1 MYKQISSCHTQ
12 HGGAPSCDTAPFR
25 HLPSTN
31 CMLNNVKNNSYP
43 WTKYSLCFILSSVSL
58 SLSSF
63 NLPLT
68 LYLSSSSSLSLSHTP
83 SPPQLHPHSIKIASV
98 GVVIFLNIIS
108 SPTFKKSI
116 IKGLLSAWGLPSQST
131 ACAVQLCGKLEVL
144 WMSVSLTRCAV
155 SPFSRYFLSKL
166 WFWCIQ
172 HALLIMQY
180 SISVVSII
188 KIEMPSDICCIPAI
202 NVV

>member
-1 MYKQISSCHTQ
+1 
-12 HGGAPSCDTAPFR
+12 
-25 HLPSTN
+25 
-31 CMLNNVKNNSYP
+31 MLKITPILEPN
-43 WTKYSLCFILSSVSL
+43 ILSVSFFFPCPFL
-58 SLSSF
+58 FQVSTSPLLYIF
-63 NLPLT
+63 LPLA
-68 LYLSSSSSLSLSHTP
+68 LYPCLTPPHLLSYTHTP
-83 SPPQLHPHSIKIASV
+83 SKLPVLGLLFSLILFLHQLA
-98 GVVIFLNIIS
+98 
-108 SPTFKKSI
+108 KKSI

-131 ACAVQLCGKLEVL
+131 ACAVQLCGKLGVL

-180 SISVVSII
+180 SIRVVSII